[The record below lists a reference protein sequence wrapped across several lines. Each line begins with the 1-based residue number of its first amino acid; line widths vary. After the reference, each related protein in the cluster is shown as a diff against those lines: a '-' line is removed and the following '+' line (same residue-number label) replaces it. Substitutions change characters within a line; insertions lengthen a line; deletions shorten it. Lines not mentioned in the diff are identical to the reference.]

1 MSLNR
6 WVFIFQV
13 TFERENDNIF
23 VQFGLLCSIQL
34 YMYRQIIHRPAYH
47 CWSSKAARSIIN
59 VPKNCP
65 CSNRQYWTNESSY
78 HQAVAVVE

>member
-1 MSLNR
+1 MT
-6 WVFIFQV
+6 IY
-13 TFERENDNIF
+13 
-23 VQFGLLCSIQL
+23 LCNL
-34 YMYRQIIHRPAYH
+34 DYCVAYNCTCRQIIHRPAYH
-47 CWSSKAARSIIN
+47 CRSSKAARSIIN